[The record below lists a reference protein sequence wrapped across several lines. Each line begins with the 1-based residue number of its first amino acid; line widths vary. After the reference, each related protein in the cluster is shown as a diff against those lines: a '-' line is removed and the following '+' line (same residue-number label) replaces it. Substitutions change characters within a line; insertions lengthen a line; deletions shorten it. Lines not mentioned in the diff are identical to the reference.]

1 MALSL
6 VVPKSVVFPV
16 TVFMVQ
22 YIVYCAQPSPR
33 STYWFLALACF
44 LPVWSSICR
53 LRFWL
58 PADESVL
65 HAVESQIYGSFLGSG
80 FSLSTVAGLGTVHV
94 PYNGDESAKA
104 EAMKSPQT
112 LVLVHGYGAGNAF
125 WAAGM
130 YAAYY
135 ASKYGDAVDHL
146 LLVSP
151 AGVNPSPLAHAQL
164 PLVRRIAYMFSLTP
178 MVYYLDEAR
187 STSTRTSW
195 TPPSNA
201 IRTGALD
208 LQQFAEYCYHNWA
221 LEASGDIAVHTHLH
235 PVRTSAAPSF
245 PAPRTPLCD
254 VLVPE
259 KWALPVTFLY
269 GGGPDWMPKE
279 HGEAV
284 VQRLQTSKGH
294 YASFRTV
301 PLSGHQVFMDN
312 PSAFNRAVAQAVRDW
327 ELHRQNASK
336 QLLPAMDSKESPRRP
351 GPPQIFQTRW
361 MRLLLLVLTPFF
373 VLLLVLW
380 GVVGRVLTL
389 APRTAGA
396 TALAITWV
404 LYLCIPHIPVDL
416 LDWPLVITAG
426 IAIDV
431 LIPPL
436 KLVHGLVF
444 VALVVY
450 AAIRVSLTDGLVS
463 GSTEKGLVD
472 TLAVVCCVFPL
483 WLSICSL
490 HLWLP
495 ADGKVLDAVEKK
507 IYEQY
512 LVTEFS
518 QTKVAGLGTIHVPY
532 CGDSTQLPP
541 RILVLV
547 HGYMAGN
554 AFWAALERFI
564 LCGHSM
570 GAMYS
575 TYFAEKYPARIEHLI
590 LISPAG
596 VNSSGLKPEDLPSF
610 LKFTGMFYITPMVGI
625 SVARLLSLLLLV
637 SSIEALTLL
646 LWLVRWS
653 WTQRIKWT
661 PPTNIVRSGELDFG
675 LITQYCY
682 HNWAL
687 QASGDIAFY
696 THLHPGASA
705 RRRALD
711 GILTPAKLQVPLTIM
726 YGGGPDWMNS
736 EFGEAVIRRLE
747 KTHYAVFRLVPLS
760 GHQVFMDNPADFNQM
775 VIQAVHDQERAVA
788 FP

>member
-1 MALSL
+1 MALIL
-6 VVPKSVVFPV
+6 VVPKGLVFHV
-16 TVFMVQ
+16 TLWTVQ
-22 YIVYCAQPSPR
+22 YIIYCKQPSR
-33 STYWFLALACF
+33 STCWFLLLVCF
-44 LPVWSSICR
+44 LLVWSSICR

-65 HAVESQIYGSFLGSG
+65 HAVESQIYGRCLGSG

-94 PYNGDESAKA
+94 PYNGNESG
-104 EAMKSPQT
+104 KSEPLKPPRT

-125 WAAGM
+125 WAAG
-130 YAAYY
+130 AA
-135 ASKYGDAVDHL
+135 
-146 LLVSP
+146 
-151 AGVNPSPLAHAQL
+151 
-164 PLVRRIAYMFSLTP
+164 
-178 MVYYLDEAR
+178 AR
-187 STSTRTSW
+187 
-195 TPPSNA
+195 
-201 IRTGALD
+201 G
-208 LQQFAEYCYHNWA
+208 
-221 LEASGDIAVHTHLH
+221 
-235 PVRTSAAPSF
+235 
-245 PAPRTPLCD
+245 TPLCD

-259 KWALPVTFLY
+259 KWAVPVTFLY

-279 HGEAV
+279 PGEAV
-284 VQRLQTSKGH
+284 VQRLQTSKSH
-294 YASFRTV
+294 YASLRIV

-312 PSAFNRAVAQAVRDW
+312 PSAFNRAVAEAVWDW
-327 ELHRQNASK
+327 ELHTQNGSVEQEGDEQA
-336 QLLPAMDSKESPRRP
+336 
-351 GPPQIFQTRW
+351 
-361 MRLLLLVLTPFF
+361 
-373 VLLLVLW
+373 
-380 GVVGRVLTL
+380 VVGVGLRGR
-389 APRTAGA
+389 ATAGA
-396 TALAITWV
+396 TAVAITWV

-483 WLSICSL
+483 WLSVCSL

-532 CGDSTQLPP
+532 CGDNTQLPP

-554 AFWAALERFI
+554 AFWAA
-564 LCGHSM
+564 
-570 GAMYS
+570 AMYS

-625 SVARLLSLLLLV
+625 SIARLLLLLFLV

-646 LWLVRWS
+646 L
-653 WTQRIKWT
+653 
-661 PPTNIVRSGELDFG
+661 
-675 LITQYCY
+675 
-682 HNWAL
+682 
-687 QASGDIAFY
+687 
-696 THLHPGASA
+696 
-705 RRRALD
+705 
-711 GILTPAKLQVPLTIM
+711 
-726 YGGGPDWMNS
+726 
-736 EFGEAVIRRLE
+736 
-747 KTHYAVFRLVPLS
+747 
-760 GHQVFMDNPADFNQM
+760 
-775 VIQAVHDQERAVA
+775 
-788 FP
+788 